1 MQRSRWMGK
10 GVILRAMV
18 DNVAGKRYWST
29 VGPANISGSNKDNPT
44 AHLGA
49 PRTASVSLGVD
60 L

>member
-1 MQRSRWMGK
+1 MGK